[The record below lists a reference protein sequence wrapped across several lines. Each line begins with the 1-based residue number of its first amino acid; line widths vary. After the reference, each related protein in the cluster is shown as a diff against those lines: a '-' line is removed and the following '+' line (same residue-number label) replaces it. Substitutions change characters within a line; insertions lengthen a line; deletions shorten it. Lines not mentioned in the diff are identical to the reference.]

1 MFKKSV
7 MLCLILGLDAKLLN
21 ILQNDV
27 QQRQQL
33 ATINKSL
40 ICPDEEKFRTIN
52 GKCYLFVAEKK
63 VYLDAKAYCE
73 GFVAK
78 VEWVH
83 LCNFK

>member
-1 MFKKSV
+1 